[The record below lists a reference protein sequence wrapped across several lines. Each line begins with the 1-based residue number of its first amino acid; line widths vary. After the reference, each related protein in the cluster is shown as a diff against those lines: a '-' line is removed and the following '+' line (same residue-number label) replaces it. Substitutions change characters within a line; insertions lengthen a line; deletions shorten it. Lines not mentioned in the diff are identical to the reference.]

1 MGTFVLVSH
10 CDYYSI
16 VITDQW
22 LKLLYDNKHYCSSH
36 VWSHL
41 SKNLFSRFSVL
52 LHGCSALL
60 HDTSTRLNHT
70 SVILTRSNVAL
81 VLCNLVPIVFK
92 QRLLRLTH
100 TLYCFNT
107 PFKSADIR
115 FIHYNQFSISK
126 YSSKYSCFTY
136 IQLLF

>member
-22 LKLLYDNKHYCSSH
+22 LELLYRNKHYCSSH
-36 VWSHL
+36 VWSRL
-41 SKNLFSRFSVL
+41 SKNLFNQFSALPHGCSTLLYDTSTGLNCTSVL
-52 LHGCSALL
+52 L
-60 HDTSTRLNHT
+60 TW
-70 SVILTRSNVAL
+70 SNVAL
-81 VLCNLVPIVFK
+81 VLYNLIPILCK
-92 QRLLRLTH
+92 QRLQRLTH
-100 TLYCFNT
+100 TLYGFNI
-107 PFKSADIR
+107 PFKSTDIR

-126 YSSKYSCFTY
+126 YSIKYSCSTY

>member
-1 MGTFVLVSH
+1 MSH

-16 VITDQW
+16 VITDLW
-22 LKLLYDNKHYCSSH
+22 FKLLYGNKHYCSKH

-52 LHGCSALL
+52 PHGCSALL

-70 SVILTRSNVAL
+70 SAILTRSNVAL
-81 VLCNLVPIVFK
+81 VLYNLIPIMCK
-92 QRLLRLTH
+92 QRLLRLNH
-100 TLYCFNT
+100 TLYGFST

-126 YSSKYSCFTY
+126 YSTKYSCFTY